1 MSEQPSKLQEP
12 ESPRHGYRGD
22 GSGANQPFLPAGLTV
37 ALSREAGSRGT
48 SIAKRA
54 GEKLGWQVYTQDLLE
69 YVAQEGTARQEV
81 IDNLSPAA
89 LHWVEEQLQHL
100 QSTETFTRHPSL
112 LDIARMVL
120 ALGATGEI
128 LLIGRG
134 AGCILPR
141 HSTLQ
146 ARVVAPWD
154 DRVAYMGQWL
164 RLTREEA
171 AQQVRRRDER
181 RAEFLETHFH
191 RQATDVYQYDLL
203 LNSSLLGEELSAEL
217 LVQAA
222 RAKAA
227 ALATGIVA

>member
-1 MSEQPSKLQEP
+1 M
-12 ESPRHGYRGD
+12 
-22 GSGANQPFLPAGLTV
+22 
-37 ALSREAGSRGT
+37 
-48 SIAKRA
+48 
-54 GEKLGWQVYTQDLLE
+54 
-69 YVAQEGTARQEV
+69 ARQE
-81 IDNLSPAA
+81 ITDNLSPAA
-89 LHWVEEQLQHL
+89 LHWVEEQLQRL
-100 QSTETFTRHPSL
+100 QSDETFNRHPSL
-112 LDIARMVL
+112 LDMARMVL

-134 AGCILPR
+134 AGCILPG

-146 ARVVAPWD
+146 VRVIAPWD

-164 RLTREEA
+164 RLTEEEA

-191 RQATDVYQYDLL
+191 RQAADVYQYDLL
-203 LNSSLLGEELSAEL
+203 LNSTLLGEELSAEL

-227 ALATGIVA
+227 ALATGNVS